1 MEKPALL
8 CSENVDIKW
17 YNQLG
22 SGLKISYKLNIP
34 LYHTL
39 WLILLLG
46 TDQREIFKHS
56 QNMCTQ
62 MFIETLLLIAPNW
75 TQSMLIREYT
85 TNCHMLLK
93 WATTEWQIGINHWY
107 RQQHGCVSKSLW
119 MSLSLNKMNVWVKEL
134 LLGEYILYNSI
145 SVMFLNEQN

>member
-8 CSENVDIKW
+8 CSENVVIKW

-34 LYHTL
+34 LCHTL

-56 QNMCTQ
+56 QKHVYANVHRSFT
-62 MFIETLLLIAPNW
+62 PN
-75 TQSMLIREYT
+75 SPKLD
-85 TNCHMLLK
+85 TNYVNKRIYNKLPYVLK
-93 WATTEWQIGINHWY
+93 MNYHWATSRT
-107 RQQHGCVSKSLW
+107 KSLIQAAADFMHIFESEW
-119 MSLSLNKMNVWVKEL
+119 MNVWVKEL
-134 LLGEYILYNSI
+134 FLGEYVLHNSI
-145 SVMFLNEQN
+145 SVMLLNQWN

>member
-34 LYHTL
+34 LCHTL

-46 TDQREIFKHS
+46 TDQRELFKHS
-56 QNMCTQ
+56 QTHVY
-62 MFIETLLLIAPNW
+62 PNVHRNF
-75 TQSMLIREYT
+75 TPNSPKLDT
-85 TNCHMLLK
+85 K
-93 WATTEWQIGINHWY
+93 
-107 RQQHGCVSKSLW
+107 CVNKRIYNKLPYV
-119 MSLSLNKMNVWVKEL
+119 LKMNYHWVTNRNKSQIQAAAWMRLKDFANVSESESYECL
-134 LLGEYILYNSI
+134 SERTLTRW
-145 SVMFLNEQN
+145 VHTV